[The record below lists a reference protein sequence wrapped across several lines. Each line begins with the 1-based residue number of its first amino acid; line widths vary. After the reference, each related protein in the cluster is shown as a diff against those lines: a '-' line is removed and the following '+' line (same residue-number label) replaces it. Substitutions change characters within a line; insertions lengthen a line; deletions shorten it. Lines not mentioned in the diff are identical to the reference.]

1 MDGQFPDLPLG
12 FSARIIQNMPPDSGA
27 TEKSFITPLSKAGNR
42 FLETLEEMFSG
53 GGKEKRN
60 RFILLFLTAFFLTF
74 LIVPS
79 HQFMA
84 VSYKAGEIATSDIRA
99 TQDYLLEDLPL
110 TEKKRS
116 EAEAAAPYVYSF
128 DADAV
133 RDVSNRFEKALTLTT
148 ELATG
153 ENAGDRQSL
162 QATLSRVLGVEVTDM
177 DLNALL
183 RTRSDQDLLSEIRRL
198 SDRILARKIVADKK
212 AFSGDRMHGILLIN
226 PGTKQVIASGDLTG
240 YIDLVEARS
249 MLAGMR
255 IERGGSPR
263 DKQVIIELLSRVIR
277 PNLVF
282 DREVTEA
289 KRRESRDAVRPVLYQ
304 IKRGEMVVRVGER
317 ISTEQALKLES
328 IFASRRG
335 VHWLVTGVGILGLTL
350 VLFFFPYRFAR
361 KNIRK
366 FNPSNKDLVFLSLLT
381 LCGFLVIKT
390 VNIIS
395 SAMGSPFPSIDTAN
409 YFYLFPFAAA
419 AMLVRI
425 IINSE
430 VALVYCSICAPLM
443 GIMFNNSLPV
453 VIYALLGGIV
463 GAHGVRHCK
472 DRSTILTAGMKVS
485 VVNLA
490 MAISFQ
496 IFNDSLFSMQ
506 TLFCVVFALAG
517 GIINA
522 VFVTGTIPLIENLFY
537 YTTDIRLLEQANF
550 NSPVL
555 RELMIRAPGTYHHS
569 VLVGNLVEAAA
580 ESIHA
585 NPLLARVAAYYHD
598 IGKTSKPLYFIEN
611 VGQLDNKHDR
621 LAPSMSAL
629 ILISHVKEGVELAKA
644 HRLGQPIIDI
654 IRQSHG
660 TGLITYFYQKAKNL
674 STHEGKGVD
683 EREFRYPGPKPQT
696 REAGLVLLA
705 DHVEAASRTLADPTP
720 ARIQGMVQKII
731 NNIFI
736 DGQLD
741 ECELTLKNL
750 HEIAKSFNQILVG
763 IYHQRIDYPEP
774 AFKEKEKSYGG
785 KKGVEGSHH
794 EPAKTSSD
802 RPDETEK
809 SGGEDLK
816 RLGIS
821 R

>member
-1 MDGQFPDLPLG
+1 LPLG

-42 FLETLEEMFSG
+42 FLDTLEEMFSG

-60 RFILLFLTAFFLTF
+60 RFILIFLTAFFLTF

-79 HQFMA
+79 QHFMA

-128 DADAV
+128 NVDAA
-133 RDVSNRFEKALTLTT
+133 RDVSSRFEKALTLTT
-148 ELATG
+148 EMATG

-162 QATLSRVLGVEVTDM
+162 QAALSKVLGVEVTNV

-226 PGTKQVIASGDLTG
+226 PGTKQVIASGDLTD

-255 IERGGSPR
+255 IVLGGSPR
-263 DKQVIIELLSRVIR
+263 DKQVINELLSRVIR
-277 PNLVF
+277 PNLLF

-289 KRRESRDAVRPVLYQ
+289 KRRESRDAVRPVLFQ

-335 VHWLVTGVGILGLTL
+335 VHWLVMGVGILGLTL

-390 VNIIS
+390 VNTIS
-395 SAMGSPFPSIDTAN
+395 SAMGSPFPSIDTAD

-419 AMLVRI
+419 VMLVRI

-463 GAHGVRHCK
+463 GAHGVRQCK

-490 MAISFQ
+490 MAFSFQ

-506 TLFCVVFALAG
+506 TIFCVVFALAG

-794 EPAKTSSD
+794 EQAKTLSD
-802 RPDETEK
+802 RPEETKK

>member
-1 MDGQFPDLPLG
+1 
-12 FSARIIQNMPPDSGA
+12 MPPDSGA
-27 TEKSFITPLSKAGNR
+27 TEKNFVTPLAKAGNR
-42 FLETLEEMFSG
+42 FLETLEERFSG
-53 GGKEKRN
+53 GGKEKLN
-60 RFILLFLTAFFLTF
+60 RFFLLLLTILLLT
-74 LIVPS
+74 LIILPS
-79 HQFMA
+79 HHFMA

-99 TQDYLLEDLPL
+99 TQDYLLEDRPL

-116 EAEAAAPYVYSF
+116 EAELAAPYLYTFNANAALEVTS
-128 DADAV
+128 
-133 RDVSNRFEKALTLTT
+133 RFEKALALTREMAIRDQT
-148 ELATG
+148 D
-153 ENAGDRQSL
+153 DRQTL
-162 QATLSRVLGVEVTDM
+162 QDALSKILGVEVTDV

-183 RTRSDQDLLSEIRRL
+183 RIK
-198 SDRILARKIVADKK
+198 SDRTLLAELRRVTNRIFGQKIVVDKK
-212 AFSGDRMHGILLIN
+212 ALAVDRQHGVLLIDSE
-226 PGTKQVIASGDLTG
+226 TKRVVAAGDFTG
-240 YIDLVEARS
+240 YVDLVEARS
-249 MLAGMR
+249 QLAGM
-255 IERGGSPR
+255 EFSGGTSR
-263 DKQVIIELLSRVIR
+263 DLHIINELLSRAIR
-277 PNLVF
+277 PNLVY
-282 DREVTEA
+282 DREATEA
-289 KRRESRDAVRPVLYQ
+289 KKRETREAVRPVLYQ
-304 IKRGEMVVRVGER
+304 LKRGEMVVRVGER
-317 ISTEQALKLES
+317 ISAEQALKLES
-328 IFASRRG
+328 IFAARSGTNRLFMG
-335 VHWLVTGVGILGLTL
+335 IGILGITL
-350 VLFFFPYRFAR
+350 VLFYFPYRFAR

-366 FNPSNKDLVFLSLLT
+366 FNPSNKDLVFLALLT
-381 LCGFLVIKT
+381 LAGFLVLKIALS
-390 VNIIS
+390 IS
-395 SAMGSPFPSIDTAN
+395 TALGSPFPSIDTAN

-430 VALVYCSICAPLM
+430 VALVYCAICAPLL

-453 VIYALLGGIV
+453 VIYALLGGVV
-463 GAHGVRHCK
+463 GAHGVRQCK
-472 DRSTILTAGMKVS
+472 DRITILTAGMKVG
-485 VVNLA
+485 VVNFA
-490 MAISFQ
+490 MALSFQ
-496 IFNDSLFSMQ
+496 IFSDSLFTMQ
-506 TLFCVVFALAG
+506 TLYCLIFAAIG

-522 VFVTGTIPLIENLFY
+522 FLVTGTIPLIEKLFY

-550 NSPVL
+550 DSPIL
-555 RELMIRAPGTYHHS
+555 RELMVRAPGTYHHS

-580 ESIHA
+580 ESINA

-611 VGQLDNKHDR
+611 VSQSDNRHDR

-629 ILISHVKEGVELAKA
+629 ILISHVKEGVELARE

-674 STHEGKGVD
+674 SVHEGKGVD

-750 HEIAKSFNQILVG
+750 HEIAKSFNRILAG

-774 AFKEKEKSYGG
+774 AFKEKAKVNGG
-785 KKGVEGSHH
+785 KRGAEGSDN
-794 EPAKTSSD
+794 EPAKTPTD
-802 RPDETEK
+802 RPEDVK
-809 SGGEDLK
+809 KNGGEDLK